1 MRKLFWIILMLSCI
15 AGAVFSVVM
24 LIMAARFME
33 YGRVI
38 FYLTIAIICI
48 EVDVI
53 SFLKLKNFPGKNT

>member
-1 MRKLFWIILMLSCI
+1 MWKFFWSILMLSSL

-24 LIMAARFME
+24 LVVAAKFME

-48 EVDVI
+48 EVGVI